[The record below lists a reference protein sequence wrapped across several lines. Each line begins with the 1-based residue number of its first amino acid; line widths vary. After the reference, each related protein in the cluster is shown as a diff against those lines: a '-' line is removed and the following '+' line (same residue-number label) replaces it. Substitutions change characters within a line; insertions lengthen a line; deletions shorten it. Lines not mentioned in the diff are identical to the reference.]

1 MFTLSI
7 VNNDGAKIELGKV
20 TNGQMTEETQF
31 EIIKNL
37 IMDGS
42 SVRVLSAKESFVKW
56 NIPYNDIQNMNTDR
70 VAMDNISDIYDDG
83 ILGFSKD
90 SLRYHIKGFSLNAP
104 FTLQGEANYTKQDEV
119 SSPTNAQPTAPLNQP
134 VVAANDQVTT
144 PKGTIVDSESGAVL
158 GGESASPTQSST
170 DVKPIVDSIVANSKI
185 IQLSEDGKYYI
196 NTRTGKKYAR
206 VTSII
211 QADEHSD
218 DRFDP
223 NNPWVVPS
231 TNIGTGIDEL
241 VRDFFAGK
249 LKDNYPN
256 IGKSQIDSFV
266 SQLQGLKNSLDA
278 QGLTVVPR
286 DVVATGSIEVT
297 DSEGK
302 NIQLMLLEHLTY

>member
-1 MFTLSI
+1 M
-7 VNNDGAKIELGKV
+7 
-20 TNGQMTEETQF
+20 
-31 EIIKNL
+31 
-37 IMDGS
+37 
-42 SVRVLSAKESFVKW
+42 
-56 NIPYNDIQNMNTDR
+56 
-70 VAMDNISDIYDDG
+70 
-83 ILGFSKD
+83 
-90 SLRYHIKGFSLNAP
+90 
-104 FTLQGEANYTKQDEV
+104 QGEANYTKQDEV
-119 SSPTNAQPTAPLNQP
+119 SSPTNAQPTTPLNQP
-134 VVAANDQVTT
+134 VVAANDQVIT

-158 GGESASPTQSST
+158 EEEGTSPTQSST

-185 IQLSEDGKYYI
+185 IQLSEDGKHYI

-218 DRFDP
+218 GRFDP
-223 NNPWVVPS
+223 NSPWVTPS

-256 IGKSQIDSFV
+256 IGKNQIDSFV

-302 NIQLMLLEHLTY
+302 KHTIDVAGTLDLLAYDGKGNFHIFDMKTHHSANVSRIS